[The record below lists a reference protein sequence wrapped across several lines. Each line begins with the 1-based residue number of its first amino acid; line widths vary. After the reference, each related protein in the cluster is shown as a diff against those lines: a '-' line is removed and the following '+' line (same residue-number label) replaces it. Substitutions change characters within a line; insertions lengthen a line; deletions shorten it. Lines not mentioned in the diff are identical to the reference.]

1 MSTAA
6 TSGPLAGTTVVDVS
20 GYVAGPTCGAILASM
35 GADVVKV
42 EPLAGDEFRRS
53 GPFVEGTSYPYEMLN
68 HNKRSILVDLK
79 QPDGQTVV
87 RRLAASADVFL
98 ESWRPGT
105 ATRLGLGYDE
115 LKVVNERLV
124 YCSISGFGQTGPYR
138 ERGGVDIIAQAMGG
152 LMGLTGEPGRP
163 PVKVSYPITDIGASL
178 WGVIGILAALSA
190 RPRTGV
196 GQQVDVAL
204 LDSPVSWSF
213 WEAAQYFGAGAVPEP
228 IGSSHRNVVPYR
240 AFLCADERY
249 LVVGVASQQLW
260 QRLCEVLERQEL
272 LDDERFATADLRRQN
287 REALEEVL
295 EGVFAQMPRGEW
307 LGRLES
313 AGIRAGPVNRYDEV
327 LVDEQVR
334 HRGLVS
340 PVEHP
345 IAGPMT
351 LLDVPLFLSGTPK
364 HQIRSAPLPG
374 ADTEQ
379 ILRAVG
385 FDDAAIERLVRSGA
399 VRRGEGSPTASAQ

>member
-1 MSTAA
+1 MT
-6 TSGPLAGTTVVDVS
+6 GPLTGTTVVDVS

-35 GADVVKV
+35 GAEVVKV
-42 EPLAGDEFRRS
+42 EPLTGDEFRRS
-53 GPFVEGTSYPYEMLN
+53 GPFVEGISYPYEMLN

-79 QPDGQTVV
+79 QSEGVEVV
-87 RRLAASADVFL
+87 QRLAARADVFL

-105 ATRLGLGYDE
+105 ASRLGLGYDE
-115 LKVVNERLV
+115 LSATNARLV

-190 RPRTGV
+190 RASTGH

-213 WEAAQYFGAGAVPEP
+213 WEAAQYFGAGAVPGP

-240 AFLCADERY
+240 AFRCADERY
-249 LVVGVASQQLW
+249 LVVGAASQQLW
-260 QRLCEVLERQEL
+260 RRLCEVLERQEL
-272 LDDERFATADLRRQN
+272 LDDERFATADRRRQN

-295 EGVFAQMPRGEW
+295 EGVFARAPREEW
-307 LGRLES
+307 LCRLEA
-313 AGIRAGPVNRYDEV
+313 AGIPAGPVYRYDEV
-327 LVDEQVR
+327 LADEQVR

-345 IAGPMT
+345 VAGPMN
-351 LLDVPLFLSGTPK
+351 LVDVPLFLSGTPK
-364 HQIRSAPLPG
+364 HPIRSAPLPG

-379 ILRAVG
+379 ILRSAG
-385 FDDAAIERLVRSGA
+385 IDDAAIERLERSGA
-399 VRRGEGSPTASAQ
+399 VRRRAAGLPTSGQ

>member
-1 MSTAA
+1 MT
-6 TSGPLAGTTVVDVS
+6 GPLKGTTVVDVS

-42 EPLAGDEFRRS
+42 EPLSGDEFRRS
-53 GPFVEGTSYPYEMLN
+53 GPFVEGISYPYEMLN

-79 QPDGQTVV
+79 QSEGVEVV
-87 RRLAASADVFL
+87 QRLAAGADVFL

-105 ATRLGLGYDE
+105 ASRLGLGYDE
-115 LKVVNERLV
+115 LSATNDRLV

-190 RPRTGV
+190 RAKTGH

-213 WEAAQYFGAGAVPEP
+213 WEAAQYFGAGAVPGP

-240 AFLCADERY
+240 AFRCADKRY
-249 LVVGVASQQLW
+249 IVVGAASQQLW
-260 QRLCEVLERQEL
+260 QRLCEVLERREL
-272 LDDERFATADLRRQN
+272 LDDERFATADLRRKN

-295 EGVFAQMPRGEW
+295 EGVFARTPREEW
-307 LGRLES
+307 LGRLE
-313 AGIRAGPVNRYDEV
+313 AVGIPAGPVYRYDEV
-327 LVDEQVR
+327 LADEHVR

-345 IAGPMT
+345 VAGPMT
-351 LLDVPLFLSGTPK
+351 LVDVPLFLSGTPK
-364 HQIRSAPLPG
+364 HPIRSAPLPG

-379 ILRAVG
+379 ILRSAG
-385 FDDAAIERLVRSGA
+385 IDDAAIERLERSGA
-399 VRRGEGSPTASAQ
+399 VRRLAAGVPTSGQ

>member
-1 MSTAA
+1 MT
-6 TSGPLAGTTVVDVS
+6 GPLEGTTVVDVS

-42 EPLAGDEFRRS
+42 EPPAGDEFRRS
-53 GPFVEGTSYPYEMLN
+53 GPFVKGTSYPYEMLN

-79 QPDGQTVV
+79 QSEGVEVV
-87 RRLAASADVFL
+87 QRLAAGADVFL

-105 ATRLGLGYDE
+105 ASRLGLGYDE
-115 LKVVNERLV
+115 LSAANERLV

-190 RPRTGV
+190 RGSTGQ

-213 WEAAQYFGAGAVPEP
+213 WEAAQYFGAGVVPGP
-228 IGSSHRNVVPYR
+228 IGSAHRNVVPYR
-240 AFLCADERY
+240 AFLCADDRY

-260 QRLCEVLERQEL
+260 RRLCEVLETQEL

-287 REALEEVL
+287 REALEEAL
-295 EGVFAQMPRGEW
+295 KGMFARSPREEW
-307 LGRLES
+307 LGRLEA
-313 AGIRAGPVNRYDEV
+313 AGIPAGPVYRYDEV
-327 LVDEQVR
+327 LADEHVR
-334 HRGLVS
+334 QRGLVS
-340 PVEHP
+340 LVEHP
-345 IAGPMT
+345 VVGPMN
-351 LLDVPLFLSGTPK
+351 LVDVPLFLSGTPK
-364 HQIRSAPLPG
+364 HPIRSAPLPG

-379 ILRAVG
+379 ILRAAG
-385 FDDAAIERLVRSGA
+385 FDGAAIERLERSGA
-399 VRRGEGSPTASAQ
+399 VRRQAARPPGSAQ

>member
-1 MSTAA
+1 MT
-6 TSGPLAGTTVVDVS
+6 GPLEGTSVVDVS

-42 EPLAGDEFRRS
+42 EPPAGDEFRRS
-53 GPFVEGTSYPYEMLN
+53 GPFLKDTSYPYEMLN

-79 QPDGQTVV
+79 QPDGVAVV
-87 RRLAASADVFL
+87 QRLAEDADVFL

-105 ATRLGLGYDE
+105 AARLGLGYDE
-115 LKVVNERLV
+115 LSSANERLV

-190 RPRTGV
+190 RARTGV

-204 LDSPVSWSF
+204 LNSPVSWSF
-213 WEAAQYFGAGAVPEP
+213 WEAAQYFGACTIPGP

-240 AFLCADERY
+240 AFLCADESY
-249 LVVGVASQQLW
+249 LVIGVASQQLW
-260 QRLCEVLERQEL
+260 QRLCEVLGREDL

-287 REALEEVL
+287 RASLEDVL
-295 EGVFAQMPRGEW
+295 EDVFIQRPREEW
-307 LGRLES
+307 LGRLEV
-313 AGIRAGPVNRYDEV
+313 AGVPAGPVYRYDEM
-327 LVDEQVR
+327 LADEQVR
-334 HRGLVS
+334 HRGLVT

-345 IAGPMT
+345 TAGPMN
-351 LLDVPLFLSGTPK
+351 LLDVPLYLSGTPK
-364 HQIRSAPLPG
+364 QPIRSAPLPG

-379 ILRAVG
+379 ILRAAG
-385 FDDAAIERLVRSGA
+385 FDDVAIEQLKSSGA
-399 VRRGEGSPTASAQ
+399 VRRTVGGATAAGQ

>member
-1 MSTAA
+1 MT
-6 TSGPLAGTTVVDVS
+6 GPLEGTKVVDVS

-42 EPLAGDEFRRS
+42 EPPAGDEFRRA

-79 QPDGQTVV
+79 HPDG
-87 RRLAASADVFL
+87 LAVARQLVEDADVFL

-105 ATRLGLGYDE
+105 ASRLGLGYDE
-115 LKVVNERLV
+115 LSAANERLV

-152 LMGLTGEPGRP
+152 LMGLTGEPDRP

-190 RPRTGV
+190 RTSMGG

-213 WEAAQYFGAGAVPEP
+213 WEAAQYFGAGAVPGP

-249 LVVGVASQQLW
+249 LVIGVAGQQLW
-260 QRLCEVLERQEL
+260 QRLCEVLGRQQL
-272 LDDERFATADLRRQN
+272 LEDERFATADLRRQN
-287 REALEEVL
+287 REVL
-295 EGVFAQMPRGEW
+295 EDVLESVFAQTPREEW
-307 LGRLES
+307 LGRLEA
-313 AGIRAGPVNRYDEV
+313 AGIPAGPVYRYDEM
-327 LVDEQVR
+327 LADEQVK
-334 HRGLVS
+334 HRGLVT
-340 PVEHP
+340 PVAHP
-345 IAGPMT
+345 MAGSMN
-351 LLDVPLFLSGTPK
+351 LVDVPLFLSGTPK

-379 ILRAVG
+379 ILRAAG
-385 FDDAAIERLVRSGA
+385 LDDAAIERLERSGA
-399 VRRGEGSPTASAQ
+399 VRRGVAGPTASAQ

>member
-1 MSTAA
+1 MT
-6 TSGPLAGTTVVDVS
+6 GPLEGTRVVDVS

-42 EPLAGDEFRRS
+42 EPPAGDEFRRA

-79 QPDGQTVV
+79 HPDGLAVV
-87 RRLAASADVFL
+87 RRLAEDADVFL

-105 ATRLGLGYDE
+105 ASRLGLGYDE
-115 LKVVNERLV
+115 LSAANERLV

-152 LMGLTGEPGRP
+152 LMGLTGEPDRP

-178 WGVIGILAALSA
+178 WGVIGTLAALSA
-190 RPRTGV
+190 RSQTGL

-213 WEAAQYFGAGAVPEP
+213 WEAAQYFGAGAVPGP

-249 LVVGVASQQLW
+249 LVIGVASQQLW
-260 QRLCEVLERQEL
+260 QRLCEVLGRQQL
-272 LDDERFATADLRRQN
+272 LDDERFASADLRRQN
-287 REALEEVL
+287 RTVLEDIL
-295 EGVFAQMPRGEW
+295 EGVFAQAPREEW
-307 LGRLES
+307 LGRLQ
-313 AGIRAGPVNRYDEV
+313 ATGIPAGPVYRYDEV
-327 LVDEQVR
+327 LADEQVQ
-334 HRGLVS
+334 HRGLVT

-345 IAGPMT
+345 VAGPMN
-351 LLDVPLFLSGTPK
+351 LVDVPLFLSGTPK
-364 HQIRSAPLPG
+364 HPIRSAPLPG
-374 ADTEQ
+374 ADTDE
-379 ILRAVG
+379 ILRAAG
-385 FDDAAIERLVRSGA
+385 LDDAAIERLERSGA
-399 VRRGEGSPTASAQ
+399 VHRGVAGPTAPAQ

>member
-1 MSTAA
+1 MT
-6 TSGPLAGTTVVDVS
+6 GPLEGTTVVDVS

-42 EPLAGDEFRRS
+42 EPPAGDEFRRS
-53 GPFVEGTSYPYEMLN
+53 GPFVKGTSYPYEMLN

-79 QPDGQTVV
+79 QSEGVEVV
-87 RRLAASADVFL
+87 QRLAAGADVFL

-105 ATRLGLGYDE
+105 ASRLGLGYDE
-115 LKVVNERLV
+115 LSAANERLV

-190 RPRTGV
+190 RGSTGQ

-213 WEAAQYFGAGAVPEP
+213 WEAAQYFGAGAVPGP
-228 IGSSHRNVVPYR
+228 IGSAHRNVVPYR

-287 REALEEVL
+287 REALEEAL
-295 EGVFAQMPRGEW
+295 EGMFARTPREEW
-307 LGRLES
+307 LGRLEA
-313 AGIRAGPVNRYDEV
+313 AGIPAGPVYRYDEV
-327 LVDEQVR
+327 LADEHVR

-340 PVEHP
+340 LVEHP
-345 IAGPMT
+345 VAGPMN
-351 LLDVPLFLSGTPK
+351 LVDVPLFLSGTPK
-364 HQIRSAPLPG
+364 HPIRSAPLPG

-379 ILRAVG
+379 ILRAAG
-385 FDDAAIERLVRSGA
+385 IDGAAIERLERSGA
-399 VRRGEGSPTASAQ
+399 VRRQAARPPGSAQ